1 MLDAIGDWAT
11 SHGSRLLMRPED
23 AARWDGDATVVS
35 DAELAERADAVVS
48 LGGDGTML
56 GALRLV
62 ARRPVPVL
70 GVNLGNLG
78 FLVEVQPEELP
89 EALDRLERR
98 DFTIEQHSAL
108 WLGADGDEAVAF
120 NDLALV
126 RVPGDGVVEA
136 ALAVGGQRMG
146 RYRCDGLVIS
156 TSIGSTAYAYSA
168 GGPVVS
174 PALDAVVVAPLAPLA
189 GISRP
194 MVTAAD
200 EPIRLTLQEGSGCP
214 AIEVDGTMLRR
225 TEPGEALDVR
235 LKLGCGQVVRLDSD
249 RHQRRNQVKL
259 SLLDL
264 PFLPDELRELA
275 PPGSL
280 PRAAGRCD
288 EPARRARE
296 ARAGRPSTPTS
307 CSPPATAAT
316 PRCGSYLPY
325 GPFTD
330 AEEMRLWL
338 AACAA
343 SRTRGSS
350 RSSTRRPARRPA
362 WPPTCASRPTTA
374 SSRSATSGSAPRCS
388 ARRPP
393 PRRSTCSPARVRG
406 AQGAPAGVEVRRRQR
421 ALAPRRRALRLHL
434 RGRLPPAHAR
444 QGPQPRHRLVLAAR
458 RRVAGRSR
466 GLRGVARRRQLRRR
480 TAASAARSP
489 SCADGHRR
497 PPQPAGSI
505 S

>member
-1 MLDAIGDWAT
+1 VAGGPDIALVLHPRRDPGPVLDTIGAWAT
-11 SHGSRLLMRPED
+11 AHDARLLMRPTD
-23 AARWDGDATVVS
+23 APRWVCDATVVS
-35 DAELAERADAVVS
+35 DEELSGRAEAVLS

-89 EALDRLERR
+89 DALDRLERS
-98 DFTIEQHSAL
+98 DFTIEQHSGL
-108 WLGADGDEAVAF
+108 WLDGNEAVAF

-174 PALDAVVVAPLAPLA
+174 PALDAAVVVPLAPMA

-194 MVTAAD
+194 MVIAAD
-200 EPIRLTLQEGSGCP
+200 EPIRLTLQEASGCP
-214 AIEVDGTMLRR
+214 AIELDGTMLRR
-225 TEPGEALDVR
+225 TRPGEALDVR
-235 LKLGCGQVVRLDSD
+235 LMPGCGQVVRLDSD

-280 PRAAGRCD
+280 P
-288 EPARRARE
+288 
-296 ARAGRPSTPTS
+296 SS
-307 CSPPATAAT
+307 
-316 PRCGSYLPY
+316 
-325 GPFTD
+325 
-330 AEEMRLWL
+330 
-338 AACAA
+338 
-343 SRTRGSS
+343 SRTLGS
-350 RSSTRRPARRPA
+350 
-362 WPPTCASRPTTA
+362 
-374 SSRSATSGSAPRCS
+374 
-388 ARRPP
+388 
-393 PRRSTCSPARVRG
+393 
-406 AQGAPAGVEVRRRQR
+406 
-421 ALAPRRRALRLHL
+421 
-434 RGRLPPAHAR
+434 
-444 QGPQPRHRLVLAAR
+444 
-458 RRVAGRSR
+458 
-466 GLRGVARRRQLRRR
+466 
-480 TAASAARSP
+480 
-489 SCADGHRR
+489 
-497 PPQPAGSI
+497 
-505 S
+505 

>member
-1 MLDAIGDWAT
+1 MLDEVGNWAT
-11 SHGSRLLMRPED
+11 SHGSRLLMRAED
-23 AARWDGDATVVS
+23 AARWNGDVAVVS

-78 FLVEVQPEELP
+78 FLVEIQPEELAD
-89 EALDRLERR
+89 ALDRLERL

-136 ALAVGGQRMG
+136 TIAVGGQRMG

-174 PALDAVVVAPLAPLA
+174 PALDAVVVAALAPLA

-194 MVTAAD
+194 MVIGGD

-214 AIEVDGTMLRR
+214 AIEVDGTVLRR

-235 LKLGCGQVVRLDSD
+235 LTLACGQVVRLDSG
-249 RHQRRNQVKL
+249 RYQRRNQVKL

-264 PFLPDELRELA
+264 PCLPDELRELA

-280 PRAAGRCD
+280 PGS
-288 EPARRARE
+288 P
-296 ARAGRPSTPTS
+296 RPSR
-307 CSPPATAAT
+307 A
-316 PRCGSYLPY
+316 
-325 GPFTD
+325 
-330 AEEMRLWL
+330 
-338 AACAA
+338 
-343 SRTRGSS
+343 
-350 RSSTRRPARRPA
+350 
-362 WPPTCASRPTTA
+362 
-374 SSRSATSGSAPRCS
+374 
-388 ARRPP
+388 
-393 PRRSTCSPARVRG
+393 
-406 AQGAPAGVEVRRRQR
+406 VE
-421 ALAPRRRALRLHL
+421 P
-434 RGRLPPAHAR
+434 
-444 QGPQPRHRLVLAAR
+444 
-458 RRVAGRSR
+458 
-466 GLRGVARRRQLRRR
+466 
-480 TAASAARSP
+480 
-489 SCADGHRR
+489 
-497 PPQPAGSI
+497 
-505 S
+505 

>member
-1 MLDAIGDWAT
+1 MSKPPGIALVLHPRRDPGSVRSTIGSWAST
-11 SHGSRLLMRPED
+11 HGVSLLMRSAD
-23 AARWDGDATVVS
+23 AARWEGDVTVVS
-35 DAELAERADAVVS
+35 DDELTARADAVVS

-78 FLVEVQPEELP
+78 FLVEVQPEELM
-89 EALDRLERR
+89 EALDRLERL

-108 WLGADGDEAVAF
+108 WLGGNADEAVAF

-194 MVTAAD
+194 MVTSAD
-200 EPIRLTLQEGSGCP
+200 EPLRLTLQAGSGRP

-225 TEPGEALDVR
+225 TEAGESIDVR
-235 LKLGCGQVVRLDSD
+235 LMPGCGQVVRLDSD

-275 PPGSL
+275 PGDLPGS
-280 PRAAGRCD
+280 
-288 EPARRARE
+288 
-296 ARAGRPSTPTS
+296 
-307 CSPPATAAT
+307 
-316 PRCGSYLPY
+316 
-325 GPFTD
+325 
-330 AEEMRLWL
+330 
-338 AACAA
+338 
-343 SRTRGSS
+343 
-350 RSSTRRPARRPA
+350 
-362 WPPTCASRPTTA
+362 
-374 SSRSATSGSAPRCS
+374 
-388 ARRPP
+388 RPP
-393 PRRSTCSPARVRG
+393 RVLE
-406 AQGAPAGVEVRRRQR
+406 P
-421 ALAPRRRALRLHL
+421 
-434 RGRLPPAHAR
+434 
-444 QGPQPRHRLVLAAR
+444 
-458 RRVAGRSR
+458 
-466 GLRGVARRRQLRRR
+466 
-480 TAASAARSP
+480 
-489 SCADGHRR
+489 
-497 PPQPAGSI
+497 
-505 S
+505 